1 MRRLLFPYSGED
13 ALSLMQAARVMLGWA
28 IVLPLIMSLLITPVA
43 LWIDNSSW
51 QHVLSM
57 LGFAFLSGMGIFGI
71 LGLLIIVVNN
81 QSARIRRAWKTRQG
95 QQETW
100 RYPDGFER

>member
-1 MRRLLFPYSGED
+1 ML
-13 ALSLMQAARVMLGWA
+13 LGWA

-43 LWIDNSSW
+43 FWIDAKW
-51 QHVLSM
+51 PHVLSM
-57 LGFAFLSGMGIFGI
+57 LVFAFLSGMGIFGI

-95 QQETW
+95 QQ
-100 RYPDGFER
+100 

>member
-1 MRRLLFPYSGED
+1 MRTIPRFPLWRRFLFPYDGED
-13 ALSLMQAARVMLGWA
+13 ALSLRQSLRVMLAWA
-28 IVLPLIMSLLITPVA
+28 ILLPLIMTLLTIPVA
-43 LWIDNSSW
+43 LWVDNSSW

-57 LGFAFLSGMGIFGI
+57 LVFAFLSGMGIFGI

-95 QQETW
+95 QE
-100 RYPDGFER
+100 

>member
-1 MRRLLFPYSGED
+1 MRTTWRFSLLRRLLFPYSGED
-13 ALSLMQAARVMLGWA
+13 ALSLKQSARVMLGWA

-43 LWIDNSSW
+43 FWIDSAW

-57 LGFAFLSGMGIFGI
+57 LVFAFLSGMGIFGI

-95 QQETW
+95 QQ
-100 RYPDGFER
+100 